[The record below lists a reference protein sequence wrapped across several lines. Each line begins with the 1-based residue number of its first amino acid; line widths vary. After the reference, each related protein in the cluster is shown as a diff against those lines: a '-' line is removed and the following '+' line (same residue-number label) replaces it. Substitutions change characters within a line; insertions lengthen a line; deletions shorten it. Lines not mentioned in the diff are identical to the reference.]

1 MLKYKT
7 DVIESLKNKGY
18 TTYTIRKD
26 NLLAQGTL
34 TRIRKGIVVNAENLN
49 ILCRLL
55 DCQPGDLIIYVPDEE
70 AEKDK
75 NAQI

>member
-7 DVIESLKNKGY
+7 NVIESLKNKGY

-55 DCQPGDLIIYVPDEE
+55 DCQPGDLLEYVPDEPDP
-70 AEKDK
+70 AKKDGEK
-75 NAQI
+75 